1 MNLVS
6 DCVICGHEKCRLVN
20 ASQTKPSNCFIC
32 GKKVHCFKKFV
43 LTKFEMISLNVN
55 KLLLTGDEFVSKLY
69 LKQRRLT
76 LPNIVKGFKDLN
88 KQLI

>member
-32 GKKVHCFKKFV
+32 GKKDSSLQKVCF
-43 LTKFEMISLNVN
+43 N
-55 KLLLTGDEFVSKLY
+55 K
-69 LKQRRLT
+69 
-76 LPNIVKGFKDLN
+76 I
-88 KQLI
+88 